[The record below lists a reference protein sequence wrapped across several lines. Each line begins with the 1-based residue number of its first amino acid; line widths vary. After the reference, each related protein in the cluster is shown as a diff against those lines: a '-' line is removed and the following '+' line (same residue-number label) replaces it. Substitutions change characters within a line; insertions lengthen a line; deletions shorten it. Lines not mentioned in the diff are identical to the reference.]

1 MGERPIA
8 LEPVRVR
15 HLLAGGHVTAR
26 LPLTPRT
33 TIVDGETMYRDPL
46 GGLDLAAAWVDPGP
60 SPAGNPGPYLKAPRP
75 RTDTVHRLYPR
86 LQIGAVLWVREPW
99 LVCERGDSG
108 VAWYAADGHEI
119 GDSVLDPR
127 PERSYHNELRIRR
140 PAGTMPRELSRL
152 TVRVESITP
161 DRALGW
167 AWLLRL
173 VRAT

>member
-1 MGERPIA
+1 MRELPIA
-8 LEPVRVR
+8 LELDEIR
-15 HLLAGGHVTAR
+15 HLLAGGRTTTR

-33 TIVDGETMYRDPL
+33 TIVDGASMYRSPL
-46 GGLDLAAAWVDPGP
+46 DGLNLSAAWVDPGP

-99 LVCERGDSG
+99 LAPESG
-108 VAWYAADGHEI
+108 GSAAWYAADGATAR
-119 GDSVLDPR
+119 GDGTTGG
-127 PERSYHNELRIRR
+127 LRALR

-173 VRAT
+173 VMVT

>member
-1 MGERPIA
+1 MSELPIA
-8 LEPVRVR
+8 LEPDEIR
-15 HLLAGGHVTAR
+15 HLLTGGRTTTR

-33 TIVDGETMYRDPL
+33 TIVDGASMYRSPL
-46 GGLDLAAAWVDPGP
+46 DGLNLSAAWVDAGP

-75 RTDTVHRLYPR
+75 RTGTVHRLYPR

-119 GDSVLDPR
+119 GSSVLDPR
-127 PERSYHNELRIRR
+127 PERTYHNELRILR
-140 PAGTMPRELSRL
+140 PAGTMPRKLSRF

-161 DRALGW
+161 DRAPGW

-173 VRAT
+173 VRVA